1 MRRTVI
7 RVSSA
12 IMSLDLPPLS
22 DEPKRYPDFCLSL
35 STPLIQSLTAIF
47 TEAARKAKAKSN
59 LILSVGSGSGL
70 LEAHL
75 QAHWSSSSSSKCD
88 LYIHGVEIHTGT
100 DSRPVNRYLPE
111 QNCNTVKATW
121 QLSPDLHIATALLFV
136 YPRDPDLVLRYMQAV
151 QDHESS
157 VLQAVVWL
165 GPRADFDP
173 FTAFLQHLPGFDPV
187 QVFETRGL
195 ASYEMMAIIWRK
207 AK

>member
-1 MRRTVI
+1 
-7 RVSSA
+7 
-12 IMSLDLPPLS
+12 MSLDLPPLS
-22 DEPKRYPDFCLSL
+22 DEPKRFPDFCLSL

-47 TEAARKAKAKSN
+47 TEAASKAKTKSH

-70 LEAHL
+70 LEAYL
-75 QAHWSSSSSSKCD
+75 QSHWSSTSECH
-88 LYIHGVEIHTGT
+88 LYIHGVEIHTG
-100 DSRPVNRYLPE
+100 DNARPVNRYLPE

-151 QDHESS
+151 QDQESS

-173 FTAFLQHLPGFDPV
+173 FTGCLQHLPGFDPV
-187 QVFETRGL
+187 QVVETRGL
-195 ASYEMMAIIWRK
+195 AGYEMMAIIWRK
-207 AK
+207 PK